1 MALFGKKRQESDTQS
16 DLASPTV
23 TLKDGS
29 NVQADRTVDCIGDS
43 CPRPQLMTRKALRE
57 AAAGE
62 IVVVLIDNP
71 TSLEAIPPMLPD
83 LCAEHLGTVRDVRH
97 WQVVIR
103 KAVT

>member
-62 IVVVLIDNP
+62 IVVIVICSSE
-71 TSLEAIPPMLPD
+71 TWIAVI
-83 LCAEHLGTVRDVRH
+83 TVIAVVRM
-97 WQVVIR
+97 VFRSI
-103 KAVT
+103 TC